1 MANNL
6 RISREKAK
14 KFIDTYFERYPEIKN
29 YMDNTIKDAKEE
41 GYVRTLFGRKIHTPN
56 INSKGPSAG
65 FAKRSAI
72 NAPIQGTAA
81 DIIKLAMIKIPKL
94 LIKNNFKTK
103 LVLQVHDELLFE
115 APNSEIEILKNKVI
129 KEMENACDPF
139 LSLDVPLKVEFGV
152 GENWNSAH

>member
-1 MANNL
+1 
-6 RISREKAK
+6 
-14 KFIDTYFERYPEIKN
+14 
-29 YMDNTIKDAKEE
+29 MDNTIKDAKEE

-81 DIIKLAMIKIPKL
+81 DIIKLAMIKIPTL
-94 LIKNNFKTK
+94 LKNNNLKTK

-115 APNSEIEILKNKVI
+115 VPNSEIEILKNKVI
-129 KEMENACDPF
+129 KEMENACYPF

>member
-1 MANNL
+1 MY
-6 RISREKAK
+6 K
-14 KFIDTYFERYPEIKN
+14 KVKE
-29 YMDNTIKDAKEE
+29 AKEV
-41 GYVRTLFGRKIHTPN
+41 GFVKTLFGRKIHTPN

-94 LIKNNFKTK
+94 LLNNNLKAK

-115 APNSEIEILKNKVI
+115 VPNSEIEILKNKVI

-139 LSLDVPLKVEFGV
+139 LSLDVPL
-152 GENWNSAH
+152 